1 MDPVKNPYS
10 PNAGA
15 PPPAL
20 VGRDALLASFAVAV
34 RRTQIGRSQKSM
46 LPTGLRGVG
55 KTVLLNRFV
64 EEARGLGYVI
74 AQIEASE
81 SETFVEALATEA
93 RTALYELSAKAKIRG
108 AVSKALGV
116 LKSFTVTFGMADL
129 SVRLGVDPQV
139 GVGDS
144 GVLSTDLTALFVAIG
159 EAAREEQAAALIA
172 IDELQYLNEEQLAA
186 IIMAVH
192 RVTQLALPLLVVG
205 TGFPQLPALAGN
217 AKSYAERLFDYPNIG
232 ALSREEAFE
241 AIRQPARTE
250 GVDVDEAALAR
261 LYEITKGYPYFIQ
274 EWAYRVWNL
283 APKSPITLNDV
294 DSAEPEVLARLDE
307 SFFRVRYDRLTPRE
321 KQYLRAMAELG
332 PGPHRSGDIAGIL
345 GVKVETLSPL
355 RSGLIRKGMIYSPQ
369 HGDTAFTVPLFD
381 ALMRRTIPALQSS

>member
-1 MDPVKNPYS
+1 MDPILNPYS

-20 VGRDALLASFAVAV
+20 VGRDALLAAFAVALK
-34 RRTQIGRSQKSM
+34 RIQIGRSQKSM

-64 EEARGLGYVI
+64 EEARALGYLVG
-74 AQIEASE
+74 QIEAAE
-81 SETFVEALATEA
+81 SETFVEALVTEA
-93 RTALYELSAKAKIRG
+93 RKTLYELSAIAKIRS
-108 AVSKALGV
+108 AVSKAFGV
-116 LKSFTVTFGMADL
+116 LKSFTLTFGLTDL

-139 GVGDS
+139 GAGDS

-159 EAAREEQAAALIA
+159 EAAREEGTAVLIA

-192 RVTQLALPLLVVG
+192 RITQLALPLLVVG
-205 TGFPQLPALAGN
+205 TGLPQLPALAGN
-217 AKSYAERLFDYPNIG
+217 AKSYAERLFDYPNVG
-232 ALSREEAFE
+232 ALSRDEVFE
-241 AIRQPARTE
+241 AIRRPAQ
-250 GVDVDEAALAR
+250 AAGIDIEDDALLR
-261 LYEITKGYPYFIQ
+261 LYNITKGYPYFIQ
-274 EWAYRVWNL
+274 EWAYSVWNF
-283 APKSPITLNDV
+283 ATHSPITLDDV
-294 DSAEPEVLARLDE
+294 NRVEFEVLARLDE

-332 PGPHRSGDIAGIL
+332 AGPHRSGDIATIRN
-345 GVKVETLSPL
+345 VRVETLSPL
-355 RSGLIRKGMIYSPQ
+355 RNGLIKKGMIYSPQ

-381 ALMRRTIPALQSS
+381 AFMRRTIPTL